1 MECFICVCVC
11 ARVCTELKLMFNL
24 MIRINRDGKDI
35 GIEPMLVDLE
45 RFIENQGIADMKAN
59 ADTITVVSELTV
71 TCEHN
76 LEVSV

>member
-1 MECFICVCVC
+1 
-11 ARVCTELKLMFNL
+11 MFNL

-35 GIEPMLVDLE
+35 GIEPMLGDLE

-59 ADTITVVSELTV
+59 ADTITVVSELT
-71 TCEHN
+71 CKYK